1 MIIFVKF
8 SNDSIRVRL
17 ARVVYL
23 PRNEHLWKLITIVLV
38 IIYRLSNK
46 FKCIFSFKWLI
57 FKVDKRVLTQVGIWI
72 NGDLFKM

>member
-1 MIIFVKF
+1 MVIIFVKF

-23 PRNEHLWKLITIVLV
+23 PRNEHLWKPITIGWSHILV

-46 FKCIFSFKWLI
+46 FKCFFSLKWLI
-57 FKVDKRVLTQVGIWI
+57 FKVDIRVLTQVGI
-72 NGDLFKM
+72 